1 MMDQNRLIENL
12 ADTLSE
18 YHKTDQNKAEY
29 LIETCLNEEL
39 NGYTPENKNKI
50 LDSLLEKFDT
60 GQDKTG
66 DSLSGSNP
74 VLDRVFSLLLGR
86 NVEAGDVSLDEQL
99 NKLAE
104 SLNTIFDSLNHLIS
118 VINSTLCGSQGKDE
132 TIRQIIGYHMEDSE
146 QKIPLKAYI
155 GQITQAFLVTR
166 EASKDA
172 ACEKV
177 NQILMELSPELLEK
191 EAGVMKLSPL
201 KHAKCYKAY
210 EVKYMKF
217 KQWFESGKFIEDYF
231 REFEKQCQ
239 KTSFNHR
246 R

>member
-1 MMDQNRLIENL
+1 MMDRENLIENL
-12 ADTLSE
+12 TDKLSE
-18 YHKTDQNKAEY
+18 YQKAGPKEADY
-29 LIETCLNEEL
+29 LIETCINEEL
-39 NGYTPENKNKI
+39 KGFTTKDKNEI
-50 LDSLLEKFDT
+50 LDSLLNKFDIN
-60 GQDKTG
+60 QSKTG
-66 DSLSGSNP
+66 DALQNSNP
-74 VLDRVFSLLLGR
+74 VLDKVFSLLLGR
-86 NVEAGDVSLDEQL
+86 NFEADDISSDKQL

-118 VINSTLCGSQGKDE
+118 VINSTLCGSQEKDE

-155 GQITQAFLVTR
+155 GQITQAFLITR
-166 EASKDA
+166 EASKNA

-177 NQILMELSPELLEK
+177 NQILSELSPQLLEK
-191 EAGVMKLSPL
+191 EAGVMKLNPM

-210 EVKYMKF
+210 EIKYNKF
-217 KQWFESGKFIEDYF
+217 RQWFESGKFTEAYL

-239 KTSFNHR
+239 KTFFNLR

>member
-1 MMDQNRLIENL
+1 MDKNRLIQNL
-12 ADTLSE
+12 SDRLSK
-18 YHKTDQNKAEY
+18 YQKTDPKEAEH
-29 LIETCLNEEL
+29 LIEDCLNEEL
-39 NGYTPENKNKI
+39 NGYVPEERTKI
-50 LDSLLEKFDT
+50 LDSLLEKFDK
-60 GQDKTG
+60 GQTEAG
-66 DSLSGSNP
+66 DSLSCSNP

-86 NVEAGDVSLDEQL
+86 NFEANDISSDKQL

-118 VINSTLCGSQGKDE
+118 VINSTLCGSQEKDE
-132 TIRQIIGYHMEDSE
+132 TIRQVIGYHMEDSG

-177 NQILMELSPELLEK
+177 NQILMELSPKLLEK
-191 EAGVMKLSPL
+191 EAGVMKLSPM

-210 EVKYMKF
+210 ESKYNKF
-217 KQWFESGKFIEDYF
+217 KQWFESGKFTEDYF
-231 REFEKQCQ
+231 REFEKQCL
-239 KTSFNHR
+239 KTSFNDR

>member
-1 MMDQNRLIENL
+1 MMDTNRLIENL

-18 YHKTDQNKAEY
+18 YHKTDPKEAEH
-29 LIETCLNEEL
+29 LIETYLNEQL
-39 NGYTPENKNKI
+39 NGYTWEDKTKI
-50 LDSLLEKFDT
+50 LDSLLGKFDMD
-60 GQDKTG
+60 QANTG
-66 DSLSGSNP
+66 DALSGNNP

-86 NVEAGDVSLDEQL
+86 NFDANDISLDKQL

-118 VINSTLCGSQGKDE
+118 VINSTLCGSQGQDE
-132 TIRQIIGYHMEDSE
+132 TIRQVIGYHMEDSE

-210 EVKYMKF
+210 ESKYNKF
-217 KQWFESGKFIEDYF
+217 KQWFESGKFTEDYF